1 LAAQTTPPATHA
13 GYIIGSIFMFR
24 GSPSLLALLGMAAVA
39 GLQNRQSMNGSLRNA
54 DPNQGGAPD
63 PWGRHGLHGS
73 GFGSGFGGVFP
84 GGMGGGFV
92 LDLGDLLAGKPRGAV
107 VSGGL
112 ADLLRQFESAGHGR
126 AAESW
131 VSEGPNQPIEP
142 DEVEQVISDDLL
154 AELEQR
160 TGLPRKEI
168 VARLATGL
176 PETVNQ
182 LTPQGRVPTEKEAEQ
197 FVIGPDTVELKE
209 PGS

>member
-1 LAAQTTPPATHA
+1 
-13 GYIIGSIFMFR
+13 MFR
-24 GSPSLLALLGMAAVA
+24 GSPSLLALLGMVVA
-39 GLQNRQSMNGSLRNA
+39 GLQNRQSRHDPMRNA
-54 DPNQGGAPD
+54 DPDQGAASD
-63 PWGRHGLHGS
+63 PWSGQTLRGSGIGS
-73 GFGSGFGGVFP
+73 GFGAVFP
-84 GGMGGGFV
+84 GGMGGFV
-92 LDLGDLLAGKPRGAV
+92 FDLGDLLGGQPRGAIM
-107 VSGGL
+107 SGGL
-112 ADLLRQFESAGHGR
+112 ADLLERFQSAGHGR

-131 VSEGPNQPIEP
+131 VSDGPNQPIKPE
-142 DEVEQVISDDLL
+142 EVEQVFSDDLL

-197 FVIGPDTVELKE
+197 FVIGPNSVELKE